1 MNALAQKIGPAQ
13 APTGN
18 VDLQEAAR
26 FLRLLD
32 AEADTWRFRT
42 IRDRATKYHGTL
54 ESCAD
59 RLIADNAT
67 RCVFVAVNDGIGD
80 KDEEMVRVRAV
91 FADLDGAP
99 LPESFDLEPHIIV
112 QTSPGKWHVY
122 WPVDGLPLELFKPV
136 QRAIAKKYS
145 SDPAVCDLPRIMRLP
160 GFLHRKAEPFRS
172 HIIHESGGLPY
183 DAAQILATFPVAPE
197 ELATNAATTPS
208 ADNGRTLGDLVT
220 NIIAGADLHD
230 SIRDLAYGM
239 VADGMQPARVVGIL
253 RGIVG
258 QSQRR
263 ACDPAVWKKR
273 YDDIPR
279 DVQGAQEKLKLEHAQ
294 SVAQAIAEV
303 SLADL
308 EQATIP
314 QAQFVVEGLVPRK
327 VLTLLGGHGEA
338 GKTYLGLV
346 IAAHVACGFPF
357 AGLAVQQSRVVFLS
371 FEDDTY
377 IMRWRL
383 QKIAQAYGLPFA
395 LLRENLRVYDGSDC
409 DDTAF
414 AYEAPFTRD
423 LVMSPLFEKACQ
435 MTDGAGLVLIDNASD
450 TYDADE
456 NNRRN
461 VRRFVRVLARK
472 IARRNNAGLILLAH
486 IDKNAAKFGS
496 SGNKLFRLNRL
507 AQQCKVAARLGCQR

>member
-122 WPVDGLPLELFKPV
+122 WLVDGLPLELFKPV

-183 DAAQILATFPVAPE
+183 DAAQVLDVSCSARRTSHERRDYTERGQRPHAWRLGYKHHRRGRLARQHSRWWGWHGGRRH
-197 ELATNAATTPS
+197 AAC
-208 ADNGRTLGDLVT
+208 ACCWN
-220 NIIAGADLHD
+220 
-230 SIRDLAYGM
+230 
-239 VADGMQPARVVGIL
+239 PARDC
-253 RGIVG
+253 
-258 QSQRR
+258 R
-263 ACDPAVWKKR
+263 AVTTSCVR
-273 YDDIPR
+273 S
-279 DVQGAQEKLKLEHAQ
+279 G
-294 SVAQAIAEV
+294 
-303 SLADL
+303 
-308 EQATIP
+308 
-314 QAQFVVEGLVPRK
+314 
-327 VLTLLGGHGEA
+327 
-338 GKTYLGLV
+338 
-346 IAAHVACGFPF
+346 
-357 AGLAVQQSRVVFLS
+357 
-371 FEDDTY
+371 
-377 IMRWRL
+377 RL
-383 QKIAQAYGLPFA
+383 
-395 LLRENLRVYDGSDC
+395 
-409 DDTAF
+409 
-414 AYEAPFTRD
+414 
-423 LVMSPLFEKACQ
+423 EKA
-435 MTDGAGLVLIDNASD
+435 
-450 TYDADE
+450 
-456 NNRRN
+456 
-461 VRRFVRVLARK
+461 VRRYPARCSRCTRK
-472 IARRNNAGLILLAH
+472 SEARTRAI
-486 IDKNAAKFGS
+486 
-496 SGNKLFRLNRL
+496 
-507 AQQCKVAARLGCQR
+507 GCS